1 MKILKV
7 GLIIAGFFCL
17 LLSFCFV
24 IIPKQAAEQNN
35 AELTRNTAEFNKMKH
50 PAGTKSIY
58 QKNYFGNLGGTGN
71 SCSFANL
78 QIRKYQPE
86 ITTETDIK
94 SFYKKYPYIMVRFI
108 KTLEDCCEY
117 DINSY
122 QLYCMGTYANNQ
134 PEITHENAGEI
145 LPVYTIEMII
155 EGGNTADWRCN

>member
-1 MKILKV
+1 
-7 GLIIAGFFCL
+7 
-17 LLSFCFV
+17 
-24 IIPKQAAEQNN
+24 
-35 AELTRNTAEFNKMKH
+35 
-50 PAGTKSIY
+50 
-58 QKNYFGNLGGTGN
+58 
-71 SCSFANL
+71 
-78 QIRKYQPE
+78 
-86 ITTETDIK
+86 
-94 SFYKKYPYIMVRFI
+94 MVRFI